1 MIIDLTKLKNHFEN
15 SISLDTT
22 YTFKEEEIKN
32 TDIEE
37 LKPITLKGYLFKNA
51 LEQIEID
58 LLVTGTMILTC
69 AKTLKPV
76 LYPFSFKIE
85 GEIEELFEEIGQ
97 SIRKNQNTIDILP
110 IIWENIVTEVPMR
123 VISDDLSDF
132 QVKGDGWK
140 VITEEEPETNPE
152 LEKLK
157 DLL

>member
-58 LLVTGTMILTC
+58 L
-69 AKTLKPV
+69 
-76 LYPFSFKIE
+76 
-85 GEIEELFEEIGQ
+85 
-97 SIRKNQNTIDILP
+97 
-110 IIWENIVTEVPMR
+110 
-123 VISDDLSDF
+123 
-132 QVKGDGWK
+132 
-140 VITEEEPETNPE
+140 
-152 LEKLK
+152 
-157 DLL
+157 